1 MAAAAVV
8 PNKKVVLRRH
18 VTGFP
23 SKEDMEIV
31 VDTVSLRVPEGQ
43 TAVLIKN
50 LYLSCDPWMRDRM
63 AASAALALGFA
74 IGEALVNYGVGKV
87 IDSTHPDGWEE
98 YSLIT
103 QPESLKKINHTDVP
117 LSHYTGVLCDWPH
130 DCMHA
135 RKPFR
140 HPPWFTFGSCMTGV
154 TAYSGFMEVGKP
166 KSGDF
171 VFVSAASGAV
181 GQVVGQLAKI
191 AGCYVVGS
199 AGSDKKVS
207 LLKTKFGF
215 DDAFNYKLEPDLTV
229 ALKRCLPN
237 GIDIFFDNVGGATLD
252 ATLLHMRLS
261 GRVVAYGMI
270 SQYNIKEPYGMRN
283 LYTIILKAIRV
294 EGINVIVNGEDGWDI
309 KEGKVTV
316 VEDVVQ
322 GIEKAPAALVG
333 LFSGKNVGKQLV
345 AIAKA

>member
-87 IDSTHPDGWEE
+87 IDSTHPEFKAGDLVWGMSGWEE
-98 YSLIT
+98 Y
-103 QPESLKKINHTDVP
+103 SLKKINHTDVP
-117 LSHYTGVLCDWPH
+117 LSHYTGVL
-130 DCMHA
+130 
-135 RKPFR
+135 
-140 HPPWFTFGSCMTGV
+140 GMTGV

-181 GQVVGQLAKI
+181 GQVVRQLAKI

-261 GRVVAYGMI
+261 GRVVACGMI
-270 SQYNIKEPYGMRN
+270 SQYNIKEPYGMCN

-294 EGINVIVNGEDGWDI
+294 EGINVIVNGYFNAYLGFE
-309 KEGKVTV
+309 
-316 VEDVVQ
+316 
-322 GIEKAPAALVG
+322 
-333 LFSGKNVGKQLV
+333 
-345 AIAKA
+345 